1 MPTLSRENLRGGVSS
16 GGGAGASISPRCHFG
31 VNGGAGHFLRAGFG
45 SIHASSAN
53 VAALASTGLGMAA
66 MSPQAFSQS
75 KSKTALTYM
84 PGNSAWGMAMLS
96 ESIRIFPDD
105 PLFIISSDLMQ
116 QKSSPKRAEGSRS

>member
-1 MPTLSRENLRGGVSS
+1 
-16 GGGAGASISPRCHFG
+16 
-31 VNGGAGHFLRAGFG
+31 
-45 SIHASSAN
+45 
-53 VAALASTGLGMAA
+53 MAA

-84 PGNSAWGMAMLS
+84 PDNSAWGMAMLS

-116 QKSSPKRAEGSRS
+116 QIGDDITQKSRGQQKLMSQ